1 MKKHSILLGT
11 LLCLSQL
18 ISAQVYPLRPKLSH
32 ERSFSM
38 VLIPDPQSYVKFDA
52 NQPLFELQTAWIAN
66 SQRRT
71 TKPSHPRD
79 TLQLRASRI
88 RTMQPEVIR
97 PVLK

>member
-38 VLIPDPQSYVKFDA
+38 VLIPDPQSYV
-52 NQPLFELQTAWIAN
+52 NLMLINLSLSCRLHGLPIA
-66 SQRRT
+66 
-71 TKPSHPRD
+71 
-79 TLQLRASRI
+79 
-88 RTMQPEVIR
+88 
-97 PVLK
+97 

>member
-38 VLIPDPQSYVKFDA
+38 VLIPDPQSYVKF
-52 NQPLFELQTAWIAN
+52 
-66 SQRRT
+66 
-71 TKPSHPRD
+71 
-79 TLQLRASRI
+79 
-88 RTMQPEVIR
+88 V
-97 PVLK
+97 